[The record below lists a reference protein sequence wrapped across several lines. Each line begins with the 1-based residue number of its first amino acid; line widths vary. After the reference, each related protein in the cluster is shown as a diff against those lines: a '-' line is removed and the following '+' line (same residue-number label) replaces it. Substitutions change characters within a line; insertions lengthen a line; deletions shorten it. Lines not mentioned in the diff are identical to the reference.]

1 MVLIFLNQP
10 PFTMTHAQA
19 HAGKTWHGRIF
30 QPFLHFHDA
39 IDHTPARRAQ
49 VRALAMGGALGMP
62 LYYTLWHY
70 YFPQEYESLALR
82 AMAALLFLPALFPR
96 RFSNTSFSIYLFI
109 GLTFELPFFFTLM
122 FLMNHASVLW
132 VQSLLVAL
140 IVLFHFDTRIAVL
153 AYLSGTLLACLV
165 FALLGDPAFLLQPQ
179 VLQQLPV
186 HWFTII
192 VLSLVKVSRH
202 VGAQEKLAGLAAGL
216 GSVAHELRTP
226 LVSVEANVRGL
237 QRQLPRTADPIAPEA
252 SAACFDALARIQF
265 EVRHMHHMIDLFLL
279 SASAVSR
286 KLEASEAVSMQEAV
300 MAVLKRYPFTDSTQ
314 RALVRVDT
322 RADFR
327 FPGQSELCVVILLNL
342 LRNALKGVQRAGKG
356 RVRIII
362 DGARPVP
369 RLLFIDTGC
378 GIAASRLPLIFDR
391 FYSYPAHNGS
401 GIGLALCRQILQA
414 WHARI
419 HCVSREGRY
428 AIFVLEF
435 PQPVADRY
443 SPPFRAR

>member
-1 MVLIFLNQP
+1 
-10 PFTMTHAQA
+10 MTHAQA
-19 HAGKTWHGRIF
+19 PAGRTWHGRIF

-39 IDHTPARRAQ
+39 IEHTPARRAQ

-70 YFPQEYESLALR
+70 YFPQEYESLPLR
-82 AMAALLFLPALFPR
+82 AVAALLFLPALFPH
-96 RFSNTSFSIYLFI
+96 RFSNTGFSIYLFI

-132 VQSLLVAL
+132 VHSLLVAL

-153 AYLSGTLLACLV
+153 AYLSGTLLACLA
-165 FALLGDPAFLLQPQ
+165 FAFLGDPVFLLDRQ

-237 QRQLPRTADPIAPEA
+237 QRLLPRTPAAETEA
-252 SAACFDALARIQF
+252 ATACLDALARIQF

-279 SASAVSR
+279 SASAVNR
-286 KLEASEAVSMQEAV
+286 KLEASEAVSMQESV
-300 MAVLKRYPFTDSTQ
+300 TSVLKRYPFTDSAQ
-314 RALVRVDT
+314 RALVRIDM

-356 RVRIII
+356 RVRIVI

-378 GIAASRLPLIFDR
+378 GIATSRLPLIFDR

-419 HCVSREGRY
+419 HCVSREDAY

>member
-1 MVLIFLNQP
+1 
-10 PFTMTHAQA
+10 MTHAQSS
-19 HAGKTWHGRIF
+19 AGKPWQGRLL

-96 RFSNTSFSIYLFI
+96 RFSNTGFSIYLFI

-300 MAVLKRYPFTDSTQ
+300 MAVL
-314 RALVRVDT
+314 
-322 RADFR
+322 
-327 FPGQSELCVVILLNL
+327 
-342 LRNALKGVQRAGKG
+342 
-356 RVRIII
+356 
-362 DGARPVP
+362 
-369 RLLFIDTGC
+369 
-378 GIAASRLPLIFDR
+378 
-391 FYSYPAHNGS
+391 
-401 GIGLALCRQILQA
+401 
-414 WHARI
+414 
-419 HCVSREGRY
+419 
-428 AIFVLEF
+428 
-435 PQPVADRY
+435 
-443 SPPFRAR
+443 